1 MRLTEEN
8 KKNLRKRNWM
18 IFGMIA
24 GFMVLIYV
32 ITIVQMSKAS

>member
-18 IFGMIA
+18 IFGMIV

-32 ITIVQMSKAS
+32 ITIVQMGRAA